1 MGTIIGVAAT
11 GLALALAPQVPPPVD
26 DASER
31 IYGRVLTSDG
41 ERLEGFLR
49 WDRNET
55 HWSDLL
61 DGRAF
66 ISRDHALE
74 AERLDDELRRRRAL
88 ERSVSLPG
96 LRITWDE
103 DDTAPL
109 EGTPAA
115 VRFGHV
121 RALEPRDRRAWLT
134 LESGDEVEL
143 ASSSSDLGRS
153 FRGLVVERAMGG
165 EVELEWE
172 DVARVDF
179 VQAPEGARP
188 ASRRL
193 HGTLRTRSGSS
204 WTGLVAW
211 SLDESLTTDELD
223 GEGPDGEMRTIAF
236 GDVASIARESRRSAR
251 VRLRSG
257 EEQVLEDT
265 NDVGSDIPGIEITD
279 PSFGRVVVDWD
290 AFASLDFHPA
300 TEPGVGKDHYSGG
313 APLQGTVVAQDGRT
327 VRGRIR
333 WDNDEDRT
341 WDVLDAELHGEAGVR
356 VAVEMALVRSI
367 EPGPRFTRVTLHDG
381 RTSSLSGTED
391 LGDLGEANRGVFV
404 TTDEGE
410 TVLVRW
416 RELRSVTFEP

>member
-1 MGTIIGVAAT
+1 MGTIMGVAAT
-11 GLALALAPQVPPPVD
+11 GMVLAFAPQVPRPAD

-31 IYGRVLTSDG
+31 IYGHVLTTAG

-66 ISRDHALE
+66 ISKEHALE
-74 AERLDDELRRRRAL
+74 AERLDEELRRRRAL

-109 EGTPAA
+109 EATPAA

-121 RALEPRDRRAWLT
+121 RALEPRDRRALLT
-134 LESGDEVEL
+134 LESGEQVEL

-153 FRGLVVERAMGG
+153 FRGLVVERSASD

-179 VQAPEGARP
+179 VPAPEGARP
-188 ASRRL
+188 VSQRL
-193 HGTLRTRSGSS
+193 HGTLRTRAGSS
-204 WTGLVAW
+204 WTGFVAW
-211 SLDESLTTDELD
+211 SLDESLTSDELD

-236 GDVASIARESRRSAR
+236 GDVASIMRASRRSAR
-251 VRLRSG
+251 VRLRG
-257 EEQVLEDT
+257 GDEQVLEDS

-279 PSFGRVVVDWD
+279 PSFGRIIVGWD

-300 TEPGVGKDHYSGG
+300 TEPGVAKDHYAGG
-313 APLQGTVVAQDGRT
+313 APLRGTVVAEDGRSL
-327 VRGRIR
+327 RGHIR
-333 WDNDEDRT
+333 WDNDEAST
-341 WDVLDAELHGEAGVR
+341 WEMLEAVLHAERGVR
-356 VAVEMALVRSI
+356 VAVETALVRSI
-367 EPGPRFTRVTLHDG
+367 ERAAESVRVTLRDG
-381 RTSSLSGTED
+381 RTFELSGTED
-391 LGDLGEANRGVFV
+391 LEDVGEANRGVFV

-416 RELRSVTFEP
+416 RELRSVTLEP